1 MKVFP
6 LLILMYALFGMA
18 FLITAGHAAMIF

>member
-6 LLILMYALFGMA
+6 LLMIIYALFGMTL
-18 FLITAGHAAMIF
+18 LITAGHAAVIF